1 MNKQGPIDADSCEA
15 LAWHDLDFE
24 EVGLSLMTAVLTS
37 CHLGHAHP
45 SSTARDYLHSTR
57 PEQSFVRDV
66 VSGERTE
73 TLIQRWFGGPDE
85 AGKVIG
91 ALLEAAIAKE

>member
-1 MNKQGPIDADSCEA
+1 MSKQGTIDADSCEP

-37 CHLGHAHP
+37 SHLRHTHP

-73 TLIQRWFGGPDE
+73 MLIQRWFGGPDE
-85 AGKVIG
+85 AGKIIRS
-91 ALLEAAIAKE
+91 LLEAAEAKE